1 MRGKRLR
8 DEAGCGGKKADGGEQ
23 WAEGELRGKWLGD
36 EVGCGGE
43 KADGGEQW
51 AEAEWEEW
59 KAESDR
65 RQRVDG
71 KWKREIEKGSRKGR

>member
-1 MRGKRLR
+1 MG
-8 DEAGCGGKKADGGEQ
+8 
-23 WAEGELRGKWLGD
+23 
-36 EVGCGGE
+36 GGE
-43 KADGGEQW
+43 KADDGEQRV
-51 AEAEWEEW
+51 EAEWEEW